1 MNRLWMIALG
11 VLTATAVVAAEPA
24 KELNACD
31 MLTDA
36 DVSTAMG
43 LQVEKGMRRD
53 SGRTKEGAYSST
65 CLWRVAADKDVNEP
79 DKPLRGARFAIL
91 NAMRWDKGSAGPASF
106 LNGFRAAAE
115 EHIIKNKP
123 VALKIGDESI
133 WWGDGVAVRKGDV
146 SFGMSVHLVTG
157 REKERGMAEGL
168 AEKVLKKL

>member
-1 MNRLWMIALG
+1 MNRMWMIALSA
-11 VLTATAVVAAEPA
+11 LTATAAIAAEPA
-24 KELNACD
+24 KDLNACD
-31 MLTDA
+31 LLSDA
-36 DVSTAMG
+36 DVSAAMG
-43 LQVEKGMRRD
+43 LQVEKGQRRD

-79 DKPLRGARFAIL
+79 NKPLRGARFAIL
-91 NAMRWDKGSAGPASF
+91 NAQRWDKDSAGPKSF
-106 LNGFRAAAE
+106 LNGFRAAAD

-123 VALKIGDESI
+123 VALTIGDESI

-168 AEKVLKKL
+168 AAKVLKKL

>member
-1 MNRLWMIALG
+1 MNRLWTIALG
-11 VLTATAVVAAEPA
+11 ALLAGAAYAAEPA

-36 DVSTAMG
+36 DVSAAMG
-43 LQVEKGMRRD
+43 VAVEKGVRRD
-53 SGRTKEGAYSST
+53 SGRTKDGAFSST

-79 DKPLRGARFAIL
+79 NKPLRGARFAIL
-91 NAMRWDKGSAGPASF
+91 NAMVWDKGSAGPKSF
-106 LNGFRAAAE
+106 LNSFRAAAD
-115 EHIIKNKP
+115 EHIINNKP

-157 REKERGMAEGL
+157 REKERGMAEDL
-168 AEKVLKKL
+168 AAKVLKKL